1 MQPAHRILIAD
12 DDRDFRLGVADLLAG
27 LSRKF
32 EILQAETGLEAL
44 GFLRQRAFDLALL
57 DMHMPGH
64 TGLEV
69 LTFLRLETRAV
80 PCIFISGDAT
90 DGVRE
95 LALHEGACAVLK
107 KPLRPEL
114 LRAEV
119 RRVLR
124 LDAA

>member
-1 MQPAHRILIAD
+1 MPADHRILIAD
-12 DDRDFRLGVADLLAG
+12 DDRDFRLGLADLIGG
-27 LSRKF
+27 LPRRF
-32 EILQAETGLEAL
+32 EILQAETGVEAL
-44 GFLRQRAFDLALL
+44 AFLRGQAFDLALL
-57 DMHMPGH
+57 DMHMPGQ
-64 TGLEV
+64 TGLEI
-69 LTFLRLETRAV
+69 LMLLRRETRAV

-90 DGVRE
+90 DAVRQ

-124 LDAA
+124 IDAA

>member
-1 MQPAHRILIAD
+1 MVNAHRILIAD
-12 DDRDFRLGVADLLAG
+12 DDRDFRLGVADLLAS
-27 LSRKF
+27 LSRRF
-32 EILQAETGLEAL
+32 QILQAETGLEAL
-44 GFLRQRAFDLALL
+44 GFLRQHPFDLALL

-69 LTFLRLETRAV
+69 LTLLRIETRAV

-90 DGVRE
+90 DAVRA

-107 KPLRPEL
+107 KPVRPEL

>member
-1 MQPAHRILIAD
+1 MPNDHRILIAD
-12 DDRDFRLGVADLLAG
+12 DDRDFRLGLADLIGG
-27 LSRKF
+27 LPGRF

-44 GFLRQRAFDLALL
+44 VYLRRQAFDLALL

-69 LTFLRLETRAV
+69 LTCLRRETRTV

-90 DGVRE
+90 DGVRD
-95 LALHEGACAVLK
+95 LALHEGACAVLR

-124 LDAA
+124 IDAA

>member
-1 MQPAHRILIAD
+1 MPPEHRILIAD
-12 DDRDFRLGVADLLAG
+12 DDRDFRLGVAELLSA
-27 LSRKF
+27 LSGQF
-32 EILQAETGLEAL
+32 EIVQAEDGEEAL
-44 GFLRQRAFDLALL
+44 VWLRRHAIDLALL
-57 DMHMPGH
+57 DMHMPVH

-69 LTFLRLETRAV
+69 LSTLRRETRSV

-90 DGVRE
+90 DAVRE
-95 LALHEGACAVLK
+95 YALHEGALAVLK

>member
-12 DDRDFRLGVADLLAG
+12 DDRDFRQGVADLLAS

-32 EILQAETGLEAL
+32 QIVQAESGLEAL
-44 GFLRQRAFDLALL
+44 VVLRGHPIDLALL

-69 LTFLRLETRAV
+69 LTLLRIETRAV

>member
-1 MQPAHRILIAD
+1 MPAEHRILIAD
-12 DDRDFRLGVADLLAG
+12 DDRDFRLGLAELLNG
-27 LSRKF
+27 LSGRF
-32 EILQAETGLEAL
+32 EIVQAENGEEAL
-44 GFLRQRAFDLALL
+44 VQLRRTAIDLALL
-57 DMHMPGH
+57 DMHMPVH

-69 LTFLRLETRAV
+69 LTTLRLETRSV

-90 DGVRE
+90 DAVRE
-95 LALHEGACAVLK
+95 YALHEGALAVLK